1 MPSKRRDVSDL
12 ATASRLEKSTS
23 GKRTTQNAFPRVLGG
38 LPLQQLEL
46 PKQFI
51 STTKS
56 RPAAATTTLKPSNLA
71 VVREK
76 LKSRKPTLG

>member
-1 MPSKRRDVSDL
+1 MPSKRRNVSDL

-56 RPAAATTTLKPSNLA
+56 RPAATTTLKPSNLA